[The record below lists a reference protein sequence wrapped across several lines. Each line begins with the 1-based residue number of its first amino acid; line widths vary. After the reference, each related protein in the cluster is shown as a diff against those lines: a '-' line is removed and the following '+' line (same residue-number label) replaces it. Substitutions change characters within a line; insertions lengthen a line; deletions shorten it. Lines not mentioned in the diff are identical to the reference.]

1 MRIDHL
7 LKSRRITL
15 SCEVFPPK
23 KFDGI
28 AQVAAVAR
36 DIAALHPSFMSVTY
50 GASGSTP
57 GHTLAV
63 AQAVQDCGVTPLC
76 HLT

>member
-1 MRIDHL
+1 MTDMRIDHL

-36 DIAALHPSFMSVTY
+36 DIAALHPSFMSVT
-50 GASGSTP
+50 
-57 GHTLAV
+57 
-63 AQAVQDCGVTPLC
+63 
-76 HLT
+76 

>member
-57 GHTLAV
+57 
-63 AQAVQDCGVTPLC
+63 PMRR
-76 HLT
+76 